1 MCTNL
6 TCLLLLKI
14 LLQGVC
20 FENHLVSAKKT
31 IAMVAMDLDNV
42 HDVVSK
48 ISKFAAT
55 IFADLFNHKGKEE
68 NNGNTRMEHLD
79 RVVAWALKE
88 FRVGIVDLPAVEKD
102 GVQNLF
108 LQNVKKL

>member
-1 MCTNL
+1 MKPL
-6 TCLLLLKI
+6 
-14 LLQGVC
+14 
-20 FENHLVSAKKT
+20 SAKKT

-42 HDVVSK
+42 HDVVSN
-48 ISKFAAT
+48 ISKFVAT
-55 IFADLFNHKGKEE
+55 IFVDLFNHKGKEE

-79 RVVAWALKE
+79 QVVVWALKE
-88 FRVGIVDLPAVEKD
+88 FRVGIVDLPTMEKD

>member
-1 MCTNL
+1 
-6 TCLLLLKI
+6 LKL

-20 FENHLVSAKKT
+20 FENLSASAKKT

-42 HDVVSK
+42 HDVVSN

-68 NNGNTRMEHLD
+68 KNGNTRMEHLD

-88 FRVGIVDLPAVEKD
+88 FKVGIVDLPAVEKD

-108 LQNVKKL
+108 LQNVRKL